1 MSIVPAQPLP
11 PGTLPAAA
19 RILLLLTAVAVL
31 MVGLTPPPAG
41 AAATITLS
49 SSAGTAG
56 AGVTVT
62 GAGFP
67 KRTKGTVVAGTS
79 RVAVTTTSTGTL
91 QVSIVPG
98 GSGTVTISAAV
109 GSAAASTG
117 YTVLAAAPG
126 TDSSKGIRFG
136 VGTGGGP
143 AAGGELDEVAA
154 LAGEAPSIV
163 LSYKDF
169 NQPAPIAELE
179 AVRARG
185 AETLLTWEPWTWG
198 GGTEQPAYSLDRI
211 AAGDFDAY
219 LREWGSALGQ
229 WGRPVYLRFGHEM
242 NGDWYPWS
250 EGVNGNGAGDYVAA
264 YRHVHD
270 VVRSTGATNVSWVW
284 NPNVPYWGSI
294 PLDGLYPGQG
304 YADVVA
310 LDGYNWGTSQSWS
323 GWQDPAALF
332 GDGLAQLRRLA
343 PGTPIVIAETSSSEL
358 GGSKARWITDLFG
371 YLSAQ
376 PDVVGLVWFHIA
388 KEADWRI
395 DSSTASVDAFAA
407 ALDARR

>member
-1 MSIVPAQPLP
+1 MSILPAQPLP
-11 PGTLPAAA
+11 PGTLHGAT
-19 RILLLLTAVAVL
+19 RILLLLTAMAVL

-49 SSAGTAG
+49 GSAGTAG

-109 GSAAASTG
+109 GSTAASAG

-126 TDSSKGIRFG
+126 TDSAKGIRFG

-143 AAGGELDEVAA
+143 AAGSELDEVAA

-179 AVRARG
+179 SVRARG

-211 AAGDFDAY
+211 AAGDFDA
-219 LREWGSALGQ
+219 
-229 WGRPVYLRFGHEM
+229 
-242 NGDWYPWS
+242 
-250 EGVNGNGAGDYVAA
+250 
-264 YRHVHD
+264 
-270 VVRSTGATNVSWVW
+270 
-284 NPNVPYWGSI
+284 
-294 PLDGLYPGQG
+294 
-304 YADVVA
+304 
-310 LDGYNWGTSQSWS
+310 
-323 GWQDPAALF
+323 
-332 GDGLAQLRRLA
+332 
-343 PGTPIVIAETSSSEL
+343 
-358 GGSKARWITDLFG
+358 
-371 YLSAQ
+371 
-376 PDVVGLVWFHIA
+376 
-388 KEADWRI
+388 
-395 DSSTASVDAFAA
+395 
-407 ALDARR
+407 